1 MIRKKAVMTV
11 KMMMM
16 MMMMMMKMMMMN
28 LMVTMTVSME
38 IARVKSSQ
46 ASKHVQ
52 TVGLITY

>member
-1 MIRKKAVMTV
+1 MTV

-16 MMMMMMKMMMMN
+16 MMMMMN
-28 LMVTMTVSME
+28 LMITMTVSME
-38 IARVKSSQ
+38 IVRVKSSQ

>member
-1 MIRKKAVMTV
+1 MTV
-11 KMMMM
+11 KMMM